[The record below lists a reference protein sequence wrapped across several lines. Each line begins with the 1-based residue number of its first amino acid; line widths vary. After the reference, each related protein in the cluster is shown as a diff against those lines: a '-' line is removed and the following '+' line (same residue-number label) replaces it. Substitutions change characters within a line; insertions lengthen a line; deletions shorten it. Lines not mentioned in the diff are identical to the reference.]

1 MKCKCNDCGTEF
13 EYDYKISICNKCLLK
28 YKWEENKIINK
39 LKEFALECY
48 SNSAFRKYKESNKNE
63 IDFELLQL
71 KVKMAKLMRR
81 ELILDLILE
90 TSHN

>member
-1 MKCKCNDCGTEF
+1 
-13 EYDYKISICNKCLLK
+13 
-28 YKWEENKIINK
+28 
-39 LKEFALECY
+39 LECY